1 MVVRDLTP
9 GAVACRACGA
19 YGNSQ
24 HRPTCRPDRPRFK
37 LGRMR
42 RVRRDSRTSAA
53 ARANARIQ
61 DAPIRGLSADK
72 DSLTQTH

>member
-9 GAVACRACGA
+9 GAVACRSCGA

-24 HRPTCRPDRPRFK
+24 HRPTCQPGRRFQ

-42 RVRRDSRTSAA
+42 GVRRDSRTSYA
-53 ARANARIQ
+53 ARANAQIQ
-61 DAPIRGLSADK
+61 RELIRGLSVKEDR
-72 DSLTQTH
+72 STQAR

>member
-9 GAVACRACGA
+9 GAAACRACGA

-42 RVRRDSRTSAA
+42 GVRRDSRTSYA
-53 ARANARIQ
+53 ARANAQVQR
-61 DAPIRGLSADK
+61 ALIRGLSVKEDRSA
-72 DSLTQTH
+72 QAR

>member
-42 RVRRDSRTSAA
+42 RVRRDSRTSYA
-53 ARANARIQ
+53 ARANARVQ
-61 DAPIRGLSADK
+61 RALIRGLSLKEDR
-72 DSLTQTH
+72 STQAR